1 MSKTLEDNG
10 MLDKDGKPTK
20 GAKKIYIDKCIE
32 IAKNGGTSE
41 SLGFGCVQLEPN
53 PTIASLDLYDEKLYK
68 SFHDTWV
75 NGIYADCLRA
85 LNVESNIALPI
96 FDPMALS
103 SKLDISLP
111 QPLGLEGALP
121 LLALPPPNNALSFLT
136 LAGITDAPK
145 IAELQLKILTP
156 GAGVIIPLPPFPEL
170 PIPKV
175 SLDFPGLS
183 YESPDLP
190 GYGLLAD
197 QLRIFKG
204 LLDAF
209 KALFDQLI
217 KELPGLAVNIATAQP
232 PGAGFIS
239 IFEMACGALKKSF
252 PPPPG
257 ENSDS
262 SLIYQAALA
271 ASLAKPMGV
280 STVGSIIGSSKDGI
294 TGGLGF
300 VSPDPAKIREY
311 EIKPPPKQILSSAT
325 LPAVEGIEKTTP
337 EFRTKLVELVDE
349 MKAVEPNIYIE
360 ADWLAA
366 MISRESGFNP
376 KSAHSEAAAYGLCG
390 WMQSALNSIK
400 VWCPEAP
407 PFQLKM
413 IVQMTD
419 IEQLQIL
426 KWHQISIFRNAK
438 RRPYRDS
445 GDIYVANY
453 LPRFWL
459 ENKMSDDQIMAM
471 LPESN
476 YTQNSG
482 LDTNRDYKITISEV
496 KGKLEYRISLG
507 NKRGRISCNSD
518 DITKS

>member
-1 MSKTLEDNG
+1 MSKTLQDNG
-10 MLDKDGKPTK
+10 MLDENEKPTK

-41 SLGFGCVQLEPN
+41 SLGFSCVQLEPN

-68 SFHDTWV
+68 SFHDNWV
-75 NGIYADCLRA
+75 NGIYADCLKA
-85 LNVESNIALPI
+85 LNLESNIALPI

-121 LLALPPPNNALSFLT
+121 LLALPAPNNVFSFLT
-136 LAGITDAPK
+136 LAGITDQKK
-145 IAELQLKILTP
+145 ITELQIKILTP
-156 GAGVIIPLPPFPEL
+156 NAGVIVPIPKLPEL
-170 PIPKV
+170 PIPKI
-175 SLDFPGLS
+175 SLEFPDIS

-204 LLDAF
+204 LLEAF
-209 KALFDQLI
+209 KALFDQLV
-217 KELPGLAVNIATAQP
+217 KELPGLVVNLAVAQP
-232 PGAGFIS
+232 PGSGFSS
-239 IFEMACGALKKSF
+239 IFEMACGAIQKAL
-252 PPPPG
+252 PAPPG
-257 ENSDS
+257 SDSNS

-271 ASLAKPMGV
+271 STLAKPMGV

-300 VSPDPAKIREY
+300 ISPDPAKIREY
-311 EIKPPPKQILSSAT
+311 EIKPPPKNILSAAT

-349 MKAVEPNIYIE
+349 MKSIEPNIYIE

-376 KSAHSEAAAYGLCG
+376 KSKHDVAAAYGLCG
-390 WMQSALNSIK
+390 WMQSALNNIK

-407 PFQLKM
+407 PFELRK
-413 IVQMTD
+413 IVEMTD

-459 ENKMSDDQIMAM
+459 ENKMSDDQVMAKWPS
-471 LPESN
+471 LD

-482 LDTNRDYKITISEV
+482 LDTNKDWEITIGEV